1 MDKAEAALDKV
12 SSLVSAA
19 SMTTK
24 HQLRG
29 LSTFISD
36 LRQCSTKEEELKR
49 VNKEMAHIRK
59 QFKEQSSKKLDGYNR
74 KKYVCKILYMYLL
87 GYDLEFGYM
96 EAVRL
101 ISSSKFSEK
110 QIGYIT
116 LSVVLHEEHEMIP
129 LVINSFR
136 LDLESRNDNFV
147 CLALAAVCNIGGKGM
162 AEAMAPVVEKLLI
175 SAASSVMIRKKA
187 AMCLMRLYQR
197 YPEIITTEV
206 WVDRFREMLANEIDL
221 GVLSGYI
228 SLLTHLT
235 GAFPDIF
242 HPLRRSVLGVVAR
255 IIIERKYNREYI
267 YYKVA
272 NPWVQ
277 VKLFKLLQMYP
288 SHDLSD
294 AETAQLKEIL
304 GKVMAAVDVVKQQ
317 SSQNQRNAFN
327 AVFFE
332 AVNLIIY
339 LRNDLQLLS
348 QVGQIVGGYLT
359 ERQSNLR
366 YLSLEA
372 MTRFAAIGP
381 EAVALLTQH
390 QAVITQALEDPDISI
405 RKRALDLL
413 YNMCDR
419 SNCETIVGELLKYLH
434 RLNSQI
440 SADLAIREE
449 LVLKIAILAEKYA
462 TRYKWYVD
470 VMLQLV
476 TMAGDAMSD
485 EIWYRAVRLITNH
498 EDIQQY
504 AAEVAWQAVRSDL
517 ANETTVKVAAYILGE
532 YGDLICEQPD
542 SAGDQQFAVLWAK
555 FTSGAVGDATKAIL
569 LSTFVKFCRM
579 YPPLIPRIGPI
590 FKQHATQIDP
600 EIQQRS
606 VEYLGLLALRNIDLL
621 NTICDVMPPYAAG
634 DEDNEEVSGDV
645 SGADLIS
652 SAAST
657 TSPRPASARRD
668 SGASVKRTNSSSV
681 GATSSPQSIPTAS
694 SARAVPTS
702 PATAASGSPAAS
714 PVGSP
719 VGSPTSDSLAA
730 QSRMRGQSVF
740 GEGVNKE
747 FNQAISA
754 ASGQTS
760 SDLNS
765 MRLAPPPE
773 QTLSHL
779 SPEERKAALAMRL
792 SLQGQGVLFEDDMV
806 QIGFKAEWQRG
817 QGRMMLYLGNKTSA
831 SFTGAAVIIPPVGF
845 AAVQMPQKISP
856 IVDAGTQQKLLI
868 QFVSQSPFSAE
879 TTLPITLSFIAQGKG
894 IQHKLD
900 LPLNVTRFV
909 DPVTLDGPKY
919 FGLWAQLAQPP
930 LAAQDVFPAAPSVTP
945 AGLIKFL
952 GAAIRVQVL
961 AGLDPNGNNVVA
973 SGVFSCATLGQLA
986 VLIRIETNPQA
997 QAIRLSVRTAN
1008 AVLTQ
1013 ALLKTIKSQISGPA
1027 TAQSNGAS
1035 ATPAAPSGVDS
1046 LL

>member
-1 MDKAEAALDKV
+1 
-12 SSLVSAA
+12 
-19 SMTTK
+19 
-24 HQLRG
+24 
-29 LSTFISD
+29 
-36 LRQCSTKEEELKR
+36 
-49 VNKEMAHIRK
+49 
-59 QFKEQSSKKLDGYNR
+59 
-74 KKYVCKILYMYLL
+74 
-87 GYDLEFGYM
+87 
-96 EAVRL
+96 
-101 ISSSKFSEK
+101 
-110 QIGYIT
+110 
-116 LSVVLHEEHEMIP
+116 VVLHEEHEMIP

-136 LDLESRNDNFV
+136 LDLESRNDTFV

-175 SAASSVMIRKKA
+175 SAASSPMIRKKA

-235 GAFPDIF
+235 GAFPEVF
-242 HPLRRSVLGVVAR
+242 NALRRSVLGVVAR
-255 IIIERKYNREYI
+255 IIIERRYNREYI

-288 SHDLSD
+288 THDLSD

-419 SNCETIVGELLKYLH
+419 TNCETIVGELLKYLH

-532 YGDLICEQPD
+532 YGDLICDQPD

-569 LSTFVKFCRM
+569 LSTFIKFCRM

-645 SGADLIS
+645 SSGPDLIAS
-652 SAAST
+652 AVAAS

-681 GATSSPQSIPTAS
+681 GATSSPQAIPTTTTP
-694 SARAVPTS
+694 RAVPTS
-702 PATAASGSPAAS
+702 PSMVMSGSPATP

-730 QSRMRGQSVF
+730 QNRMRGQSVF

-754 ASGQTS
+754 ASGQGG

-779 SPEERKAALAMRL
+779 SPEERKVALAMRV
-792 SLQGQGVLFEDDMV
+792 SLQNQGVLLEDDMV

-817 QGRMMLYLGNKTSA
+817 QGRMMLYLGNKTA
-831 SFTGAAVIIPPVGF
+831 TSFTGAAVIVPPVGF
-845 AAVQMPQKISP
+845 VAVQIPQKMSP
-856 IVDAGTQQKLLI
+856 IVDPGTQQKLML

-879 TTLPITLSFIAQGKG
+879 TSLPITLSFIAQGKG
-894 IQHKLD
+894 VQHKID

-945 AGLIKFL
+945 AALIKFL
-952 GAAIRVQVL
+952 GTAVRVQPL
-961 AGLDPNGNNVVA
+961 AGLDPNANNVVA
-973 SGVFSCATLGQLA
+973 SGVFSCASLGQLA
-986 VLIRIETNPQA
+986 VLIRLETNPQA

-1027 TAQSNGAS
+1027 AQPNAAAAPAS
-1035 ATPAAPSGVDS
+1035 APAPSVVDS

>member
-1 MDKAEAALDKV
+1 
-12 SSLVSAA
+12 
-19 SMTTK
+19 
-24 HQLRG
+24 
-29 LSTFISD
+29 
-36 LRQCSTKEEELKR
+36 
-49 VNKEMAHIRK
+49 
-59 QFKEQSSKKLDGYNR
+59 
-74 KKYVCKILYMYLL
+74 
-87 GYDLEFGYM
+87 
-96 EAVRL
+96 
-101 ISSSKFSEK
+101 
-110 QIGYIT
+110 
-116 LSVVLHEEHEMIP
+116 MIP

-175 SAASSVMIRKKA
+175 SAASSPMIRKKS

-206 WVDRFREMLANEIDL
+206 WVERFTEMLANEIDL
-221 GVLSGYI
+221 GVMSGYI

-235 GAFPDIF
+235 QAFPDVF
-242 HPLRRSVLGVVAR
+242 HALRKNVLGVVTR
-255 IIIERKYNREYI
+255 IIVERKYNREYI

-288 SHDLSD
+288 VSTLTST
-294 AETAQLKEIL
+294 ETASLKEIL
-304 GKVMAAVDVVKQQ
+304 GKVMAAVDVVKGQT
-317 SSQNQRNAFN
+317 SQNQRNAFN

-440 SADLAIREE
+440 SADIAIREE

-485 EIWYRAVRLITNH
+485 EIWYRAIRLITNH

-504 AAEVAWQAVRSDL
+504 AAEVAWKAVRSDL
-517 ANETTVKVAAYILGE
+517 ANETTVKVSAYILGE
-532 YGDLICEQPD
+532 YGDLISDQQD
-542 SAGDQQFAVLWAK
+542 AAGDQQFAILWSK

-569 LSTFVKFCRM
+569 LSTFIKFCRM
-579 YPPLIPRIGPI
+579 YPSLVSRIGPI
-590 FKQHATQIDP
+590 FKQYSTQIDP
-600 EIQQRS
+600 ELQQRS
-606 VEYLGLLALRNIDLL
+606 VEYLGLLALRNPDLL
-621 NTICDVMPPYAAG
+621 STICDVMPPYATG
-634 DEDNEEVSGDV
+634 DEDTEDISGDSELV
-645 SGADLIS
+645 Q
-652 SAAST
+652 AST
-657 TSPRPASARRD
+657 SPSRVTRTSST
-668 SGASVKRTNSSSV
+668 SVKRANSSSV
-681 GATSSPQSIPTAS
+681 GASSSPHATSSTPVATGVSASRPIAAPSVSGITAGS
-694 SARAVPTS
+694 SSPAVSPTS
-702 PATAASGSPAAS
+702 S

-719 VGSPTSDSLAA
+719 SNDTVAH
-730 QSRMRGQSVF
+730 QSKQRGQSVF
-740 GEGVNKE
+740 GDGVNKE
-747 FNQAISA
+747 FAQAINA
-754 ASGQTS
+754 ASQGGS
-760 SDLNS
+760 AGLDSI
-765 MRLAPPPE
+765 RLAPPPE
-773 QTLSHL
+773 LSLSHL
-779 SPEERKAALAMRL
+779 SPEERKTALFIRL
-792 SLQGQGVLFEDDMV
+792 GSQTQGVLFEDDMI
-806 QIGFKAEWQRG
+806 QIGYKSEWQRG
-817 QGRMMLYLGNKTSA
+817 QGRMMLYLGNKTSS
-831 SFTGAAVIIPPVGF
+831 SFTGASVIVPPVGF
-845 AAVQMPQKISP
+845 ASIQMPQKLSP
-856 IVDAGTQQKLLI
+856 IVDAGTQQKILL
-868 QFVSQSPFSAE
+868 QFLNQAPFNAE
-879 TTLPITLSFIAQGKG
+879 TVVTVTLAFIANGKG
-894 IQHKLD
+894 VQHKID
-900 LPLNVTRFV
+900 LPLNVTRFT

-930 LAAQDVFPAAPSVTP
+930 LAAQEVFPSAPATTP
-945 AGLIKFL
+945 AVISKFL
-952 GAAIRVQVL
+952 ATAIRVQVL
-961 AGLDPNGNNVVA
+961 TGLDPNSNNVVA
-973 SGVFSCATLGQLA
+973 AGIFSCSTIGQLA
-986 VLIRIETNPQA
+986 VLVRIEMNPQA
-997 QAIRLSVRTAN
+997 PVLRVSVRTAN

-1013 ALLKTIKSQISGPA
+1013 ALMRIIKSQMSGPSSA
-1027 TAQSNGAS
+1027 PNSTASVS
-1035 ATPAAPSGVDS
+1035 VATPAVDS